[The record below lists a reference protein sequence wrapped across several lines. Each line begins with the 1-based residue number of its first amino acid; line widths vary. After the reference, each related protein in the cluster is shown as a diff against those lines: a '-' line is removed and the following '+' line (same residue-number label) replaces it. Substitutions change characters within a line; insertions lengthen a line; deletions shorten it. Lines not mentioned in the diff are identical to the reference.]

1 MKSSEIISDML
12 KLMSKVRQFEREHA
26 NISIPVKVACKVH
39 FLDFK
44 KQTA

>member
-12 KLMSKVRQFEREHA
+12 KLMSKVRQFEKEHA
-26 NISIPVKVACKVH
+26 NVSIVKVACKVH